1 MKQHKVD
8 YLGAGLLAGG
18 LSAVVLF
25 TSLGG
30 STWAWGSSQIIALI
44 VIAVVAIAGFVFVE
58 ARVPE
63 PILPLSLFR
72 NRTFAVT
79 SGVGFV
85 VGLSLFGAVTY
96 LPLYLQIVKG
106 MSATESGL
114 QLTPLMLGL
123 LVTSV
128 FSGQLIS
135 RWGKYRVLGDRNVY
149 AG

>member
-1 MKQHKVD
+1 I
-8 YLGAGLLAGG
+8 
-18 LSAVVLF
+18 VLF

-30 STWAWGSSQIIALI
+30 TTWAWDSSQIIALM
-44 VIAVVAIAGFVFVE
+44 VIGVASLAGFAFVE
-58 ARVPE
+58 SRTPE

-79 SGVGFV
+79 SAVGFI

-106 MSATESGL
+106 VSATKSGL

-128 FSGQLIS
+128 LSGQLIS
-135 RWGKYRVLGDRNVY
+135 RWGKYRVFPIVVTAVVAVGVCVLYLLRFRTTRYVT
-149 AG
+149 